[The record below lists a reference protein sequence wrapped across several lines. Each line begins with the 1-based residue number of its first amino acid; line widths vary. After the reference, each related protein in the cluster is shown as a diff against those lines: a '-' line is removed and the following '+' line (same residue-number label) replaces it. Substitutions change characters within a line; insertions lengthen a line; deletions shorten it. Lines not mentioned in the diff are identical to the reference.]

1 MRKQKTLDKFLS
13 IEDEGKGSS
22 GDPSSG
28 AEEVKHSGVNQ
39 YWTGVKDRSQL
50 LYQQV
55 RIYDIESDVTD
66 LLTDKAYKQQLQE

>member
-28 AEEVKHSGVNQ
+28 AEEVKHQTINQ
-39 YWTGVKDRSQL
+39 YWTDVKDRSQL